1 VIGEAAIIITIMD
14 GGEADEAFE
23 ELSRQAYLLGISM
36 LELAAGVVSQQRRD
50 QGTAV
55 RRHVEAPPRP
65 GAATSRSSR

>member
-1 VIGEAAIIITIMD
+1 MIGEAAIIITITD

-55 RRHVEAPPRP
+55 RRNVEAPQRP